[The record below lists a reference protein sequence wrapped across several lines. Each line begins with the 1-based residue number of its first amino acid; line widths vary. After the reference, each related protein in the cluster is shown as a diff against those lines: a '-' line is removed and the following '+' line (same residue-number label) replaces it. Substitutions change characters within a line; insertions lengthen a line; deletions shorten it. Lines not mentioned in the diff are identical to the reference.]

1 MSDEKF
7 LEAENFLSVPRI
19 QRCHRHIHL
28 LWMEHRFVNFEL
40 LLFHFTHTFQRKTR
54 NDILQRDLLD
64 LSFCW
69 YEILGTRYPVISTLG
84 MGQKKF
90 GLGRILGSCQALFWT
105 SQVWYEQ
112 NPPER
117 ILFIFWTSSQEDFA
131 LKSRLRSG
139 GFLEHRLG
147 HFFLSWNK
155 GQLCAAVTRI
165 LRLSTPLCHT
175 YSEPSGH
182 EDSQDTTIFL
192 YHTY

>member
-90 GLGRILGSCQALFWT
+90 GLGRILESCQALFWT

-117 ILFIFWTSSQEDFA
+117 IFVYILNI
-131 LKSRLRSG
+131 LSG
-139 GFLEHRLG
+139 GFCSKVKIAVWRLFGTPPRAFFFSLEIRVNFARL
-147 HFFLSWNK
+147 
-155 GQLCAAVTRI
+155 
-165 LRLSTPLCHT
+165 
-175 YSEPSGH
+175 
-182 EDSQDTTIFL
+182 
-192 YHTY
+192 

>member
-84 MGQKKF
+84 MGQKSSGWVEYWDPVRLSFEPARFDTSK
-90 GLGRILGSCQALFWT
+90 ILLREF
-105 SQVWYEQ
+105 
-112 NPPER
+112 
-117 ILFIFWTSSQEDFA
+117 LFIFWTSSQEDFA

-147 HFFLSWNK
+147 HFFSLLK
-155 GQLCAAVTRI
+155 
-165 LRLSTPLCHT
+165 
-175 YSEPSGH
+175 
-182 EDSQDTTIFL
+182 
-192 YHTY
+192 